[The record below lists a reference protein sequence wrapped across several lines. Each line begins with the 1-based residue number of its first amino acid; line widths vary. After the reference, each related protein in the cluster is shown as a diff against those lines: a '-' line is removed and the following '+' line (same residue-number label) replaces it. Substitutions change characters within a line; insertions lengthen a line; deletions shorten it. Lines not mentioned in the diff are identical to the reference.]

1 MQSCFERM
9 PNHLDTA
16 VMRMTGQHSPELRR
30 DPQRLEKIVDFKA
43 KRAGCPRG
51 NLIDE
56 PDKTHGRK
64 AT

>member
-1 MQSCFERM
+1 M
-9 PNHLDTA
+9 PDDLVTA
-16 VMRMTGQHSPELRR
+16 VMRVTGQHSPEMRR
-30 DPQRLEKIVDFKA
+30 DPQRLEKTVDFNA
-43 KRAGCPRG
+43 HRAGYSRG

>member
-1 MQSCFERM
+1 
-9 PNHLDTA
+9 
-16 VMRMTGQHSPELRR
+16 MTGQHSLELRR
-30 DPQRLEKIVDFKA
+30 NSERLEKTVDFKA
-43 KRAGCPRG
+43 HRAGYSRG

>member
-1 MQSCFERM
+1 M
-9 PNHLDTA
+9 PDDLVTA
-16 VMRMTGQHSPELRR
+16 VIRMTGQHGLELRR
-30 DPQRLEKIVDFKA
+30 NSERLEKTVDFKA
-43 KRAGCPRG
+43 HRAGYSRG